1 MKLAF
6 VLLFPLLLCVYAKTQ
21 MAKDIPSAK
30 SFKISLDI
38 IDTKESIQLLNLN
51 MVPYQLYEILK
62 SELLAIL
69 AILQKYKGLKVN
81 TPYNRFCIT
90 IIVISFDIIA

>member
-1 MKLAF
+1 
-6 VLLFPLLLCVYAKTQ
+6 
-21 MAKDIPSAK
+21 
-30 SFKISLDI
+30 
-38 IDTKESIQLLNLN
+38 
-51 MVPYQLYEILK
+51 LYEILK

>member
-1 MKLAF
+1 
-6 VLLFPLLLCVYAKTQ
+6 
-21 MAKDIPSAK
+21 
-30 SFKISLDI
+30 
-38 IDTKESIQLLNLN
+38 

-69 AILQKYKGLKVN
+69 AILQKYKDLKVN
-81 TPYNRFCIT
+81 TRYNRFCIT